1 MSDGVSFY
9 HGGCEGFT
17 CRALAELLSIV
28 SSFHPWPSRWTGEG
42 FAKSRGGRGARTRG
56 RARLGW
62 TRRKEN
68 SAVHSPAT
76 VFILVS

>member
-9 HGGCEGFT
+9 HGGREGFT
-17 CRALAELLSIV
+17 CRVPCFLSIV
-28 SSFHPWPSRWTGEG
+28 SSFHPWPSRWRGEG
-42 FAKSRGGRGARTRG
+42 FAKSRGGGRGARTRG
-56 RARLGW
+56 RACLGW

>member
-42 FAKSRGGRGARTRG
+42 FAK
-56 RARLGW
+56 
-62 TRRKEN
+62 
-68 SAVHSPAT
+68 
-76 VFILVS
+76 

>member
-28 SSFHPWPSRWTGEG
+28 SSFHPWPSRWRGEG
-42 FAKSRGGRGARTRG
+42 FAKSRGEGEGG
-56 RARLGW
+56 
-62 TRRKEN
+62 
-68 SAVHSPAT
+68 PY
-76 VFILVS
+76 